1 MTALLSFVRRY
12 SASFV
17 VYFLIGGLSAAVEW
31 AAFYSALS
39 LSGMHYIPASVCGF
53 AVATYVNY
61 LLSARI
67 GFKKGKRSTGSEVAL
82 IYAVSGVGFLINVAF
97 MAGVV
102 ELLGLPVMLG
112 KIGGTGIA
120 FIWNFGARQFCVFD
134 KEPRWALGRARV
146 RDVKSMAAKGIA
158 PGAPSKRA

>member
-1 MTALLSFVRRY
+1 MTALLSFIRRY
-12 SASFV
+12 SASFA
-17 VYFLIGGLSAAVEW
+17 VYFLIGGLSALVEW
-31 AAFYSALS
+31 AAFYAALS
-39 LSGMHYIPASVCGF
+39 LFGMHYIPASACGF

-67 GFKKGKRSTGSEVAL
+67 GFKKGKRSTRSEVAL
-82 IYAVSGVGFLINVAF
+82 IYAVSGIGFLINVAF

-102 ELLGLPVMLG
+102 EVLGLSVMIG

-134 KEPRWALGRARV
+134 KEPRWKIQPQGGPMDKPALAE
-146 RDVKSMAAKGIA
+146 GISPDA
-158 PGAPSKRA
+158 SSKRA